1 MHSISRIFCEAKSH
15 PKNKKTLPL
24 YLFLETIPYE
34 ETRGY
39 GRKIVSSSVYYV
51 WLYEGNLSAKLSVK
65 FLDDELLA
73 LTMFSK

>member
-1 MHSISRIFCEAKSH
+1 MKRQRNPEKPDFCEAKSH

-39 GRKIVSSSVYYV
+39 GRKLVSASVYYA
-51 WLYEGNLSAKLSVK
+51 WLYEGKSVCEVVSEI
-65 FLDDELLA
+65 FGR
-73 LTMFSK
+73 